1 MRVSM
6 ARSVKPVF
14 ERRGLTL
21 ACCFLLPAMEFQ
33 VWLLPYQRGFTDNG
47 MVLAVVLCKHLV
59 PSPRGYTSLS
69 QMSPDSTVLWRQDR
83 SPEIKQISWEE
94 CAIWCILVILMCSGW
109 RQGDHKL
116 DVWLGY
122 VVGPWQKKK
131 KVKQKQLEKK
141 SKYFIC
147 SFQRQKAP
155 RILGWVTHVTWQ
167 HTLPLQRGPKQVIK
181 NTWPGERHQLWFIW

>member
-6 ARSVKPVF
+6 ARSIKPVF

-21 ACCFLLPAMEFQ
+21 PHCFLLPAMEFQ

-69 QMSPDSTVLWRQDR
+69 QMSPDSPVLWRRDR

-131 KVKQKQLEKK
+131 SKTKTAWKK
-141 SKYFIC
+141 IQILYLQFSKAEGAQD
-147 SFQRQKAP
+147 SRLSDT
-155 RILGWVTHVTWQ
+155 RHLTTHLATTKRAQ
-167 HTLPLQRGPKQVIK
+167 AGH
-181 NTWPGERHQLWFIW
+181 